1 MNSSG
6 LNNKVLCPISFFT
19 SNTVL
24 RNITSLWRIHN
35 LEKRVHKQSAKRHDK
50 PALFNL
56 MLEMFVLALTTNFGG
71 VAFTSRSLIV
81 ACMAEIPDG
90 FGSF

>member
-6 LNNKVLCPISFFT
+6 LNNKVLWPISLFT
-19 SNTVL
+19 FNTVL
-24 RNITSLWRIHN
+24 RNTTSLWCIRN

-50 PALFNL
+50 PALFHL
-56 MLEMFVLALTTNFGG
+56 MLEMFVLALITNVGG
-71 VAFTSRSLIV
+71 VAFTSPSLIV
-81 ACMAEIPDG
+81 ACMAEISDG